1 MQKDK
6 AKLIADLEKSKVRLG
21 QCTTAEGFEI
31 EKLIIVQELMNSMGG
46 QFIAGDDAISHTILV
61 QDMPLKIYREAST
74 AYETKLTLNEEYQ
87 KRVNFF
93 TKSQENMDAKF
104 VEFQEEAIY
113 DHYKQINAQARA
125 LTDKQTTFFLD
136 KAEKNNEDLEETE
149 NQVVKLLRELTLKM
163 IKRKTEQIKI

>member
-1 MQKDK
+1 MVESTMQKDK

-46 QFIAGDDAISHTILV
+46 QFVAGDDAISHTILV

-74 AYETKLTLNEEYQ
+74 AYETKSTLNEEYQ
-87 KRVNFF
+87 KRKNFL
-93 TKSQENMDAKF
+93 TVSQENMDAKF

-125 LTDKQTTFFLD
+125 LTEKQTDFYSN
-136 KAEKNNEDLEETE
+136 KVEKND
-149 NQVVKLLRELTLKM
+149 
-163 IKRKTEQIKI
+163 